1 MSLVAARRALPF
13 QSTRQTTPRTA
24 ESLAVFR
31 TSNYCE
37 RTVGFVR
44 LIWRRSGVCLGVTPI
59 DGLSAIQDA
68 GPRVA
73 VAGLKLGGFRSIAIT
88 MLETVRL
95 SLDALRAHKL
105 RSFLTLLGVILA
117 VTTLVAVM
125 SVVAGLNFYVADKIA
140 NLGANV
146 FLVTRFGIITSNDAW
161 VKAQKRPLVTQEE
174 LVNLRAGMRTASQIA
189 ALLGTSSDIRYGNDL
204 MQDVNILGVTPNY
217 SAVRSVNVA
226 SGRFLM
232 EADETHHS
240 PVCFI
245 GGDVQKKFFS
255 NVDAIGKTI
264 RAGTHSY
271 EVVGVAE
278 VIGSALGQ
286 SQDNFIYIPLGT
298 YSKEWGTQRDSLVL
312 FIQAQNA
319 EMMEASEDEARMLL
333 RAWRH
338 TPWDDADSFGI
349 IGSDSI
355 MGLWKSLTGNLFMV
369 AVGLTAVFLVV
380 GGIVIM
386 NIMLASVTERTRE
399 IGLRRSLGARKKH
412 IVLQFVTESAVLAAT
427 GGLIGIIL
435 AYVLVAA
442 ARAAT
447 SIPMKTPMSA
457 VILSL
462 SVSTAVG
469 LFFGIYPA
477 MRAAK
482 LDPIEALRADG

>member
-1 MSLVAARRALPF
+1 M
-13 QSTRQTTPRTA
+13 
-24 ESLAVFR
+24 
-31 TSNYCE
+31 
-37 RTVGFVR
+37 
-44 LIWRRSGVCLGVTPI
+44 GVTPI
-59 DGLSAIQDA
+59 DRFSAVPRLV
-68 GPRVA
+68 PRV
-73 VAGLKLGGFRSIAIT
+73 VDTSLKISRFRGALIT
-88 MLETVRL
+88 LLETLRL

-125 SVVAGLNFYVADKIA
+125 SVVAGLNFYVADRIA

-146 FLVTRFGIITSNDAW
+146 YILNRFGIITSEDAW
-161 VKAQKRPLVTQEE
+161 IKAQKRPLVTREE
-174 LVNLRAGMRTASQIA
+174 LASLKNGMKTASQIA
-189 ALLGTSSDIRYGNDL
+189 ALFGTGSDVRAGNEL
-204 MQDVNILGVTPNY
+204 LENVNILGVTSNY
-217 SAVRSVNVA
+217 SEVRSLNVA
-226 SGRFLM
+226 AGRFLT
-232 EADETHHS
+232 EADETHRS

-245 GGDVQKKFFS
+245 GADLAKKFFS
-255 NVDAIGKTI
+255 SVDPIGKTI

-271 EVVGVAE
+271 EVIGVAA

-286 SQDNFIYIPLGT
+286 SQDNFMLIPLGT
-298 YSKEWGTQRDSLVL
+298 FSKEWGTQRDSLTL
-312 FIQAQNA
+312 FIQAQSA
-319 EMMEASEDEARMLL
+319 EMMAASEDEARMLM

-338 TPWDDADSFGI
+338 IPWDASDNFGI

-355 MGLWKSLTGNLFMV
+355 MGLWNSLTGNLFMV

-399 IGLRRSLGARKKH
+399 IGLRRSLGARRKH

-427 GGLIGIIL
+427 GGLIGIGL
-435 AYVLVAA
+435 AYAVVGV

-447 SIPMKTPMSA
+447 SIPMRTPISA

-462 SVSTAVG
+462 AVSTAVG

-482 LDPIEALRADG
+482 LDPIEALRAEG

>member
-1 MSLVAARRALPF
+1 MGVAPIERLTGFTRVIPQTAGRPFTVAR
-13 QSTRQTTPRTA
+13 
-24 ESLAVFR
+24 
-31 TSNYCE
+31 
-37 RTVGFVR
+37 
-44 LIWRRSGVCLGVTPI
+44 
-59 DGLSAIQDA
+59 
-68 GPRVA
+68 
-73 VAGLKLGGFRSIAIT
+73 FRSAAVTIF
-88 MLETVRL
+88 ETLKL

-146 FLVTRFGIITSNDAW
+146 YVLNRFGIITSNDAW
-161 VKAQKRPLVTQEE
+161 IKAQKRPLITMQEYQGLKE
-174 LVNLRAGMRTASQIA
+174 GMHTTSQIG
-189 ALLGTSSDIRYGNDL
+189 ALLGTSADVRSGNEL
-204 MQDVNILGVTPNY
+204 LEDVNVDGVTPNY
-217 SAVRSVNVA
+217 SEIRAFNVA
-226 SGRFLM
+226 AGRFLT
-232 EADETHHS
+232 EADETHRS

-245 GGDVQKKFFS
+245 GADVAKKFFY
-255 NVDAIGKTI
+255 NVDPIGKTI

-271 EVVGVAE
+271 EVVGVSA

-286 SQDNFIYIPLGT
+286 SQDRFMFIPLGT

-312 FIQAQNA
+312 FLQAGNA

-338 TPWDDADSFGI
+338 QAWDSEDSFGI

-355 MGLWKSLTGNLFMV
+355 MGLWKQLTANIFMV
-369 AVGLTAVFLVV
+369 AVSLTAVFLVV

-412 IVLQFVTESAVLAAT
+412 ILMQFVTESAVLAAT

-435 AYVLVAA
+435 AYLVVAA

-447 SIPMKTPMSA
+447 SIPMRTPMSA

-482 LDPIEALRADG
+482 LDPIEALRSDG

>member
-1 MSLVAARRALPF
+1 VNERAGL
-13 QSTRQTTPRTA
+13 
-24 ESLAVFR
+24 
-31 TSNYCE
+31 
-37 RTVGFVR
+37 FV
-44 LIWRRSGVCLGVTPI
+44 LSEKRSGVCLGVTPI
-59 DGLSAIQDA
+59 DGLNVIQHT

-73 VAGLKLGGFRSIAIT
+73 SARLKLGGFRSIAVT

-146 FLVTRFGIITSNDAW
+146 YVLTRFGIITSNDAW
-161 VKAQKRPLVTQEE
+161 VKAQKRPLVTAEE
-174 LVNLRAGMRTASQIA
+174 LANLRAGMRTASQIA

-226 SGRFLM
+226 AGRFLM

-435 AYVLVAA
+435 AYLVVGA

-457 VILSL
+457 VLLSL

>member
-1 MSLVAARRALPF
+1 
-13 QSTRQTTPRTA
+13 
-24 ESLAVFR
+24 
-31 TSNYCE
+31 
-37 RTVGFVR
+37 
-44 LIWRRSGVCLGVTPI
+44 
-59 DGLSAIQDA
+59 
-68 GPRVA
+68 
-73 VAGLKLGGFRSIAIT
+73 

-146 FLVTRFGIITSNDAW
+146 YVLTRFGIITSNDAW
-161 VKAQKRPLVTQEE
+161 VKAQKRPLVTAEE
-174 LVNLRAGMRTASQIA
+174 LANLRAGMRTASQIA
-189 ALLGTSSDIRYGNDL
+189 ALLGTSSDLRYGNDL
-204 MQDVNILGVTPNY
+204 MQDVNVLGVTPNY

-255 NVDAIGKTI
+255 NVDPIGKTI

-349 IGSDSI
+349 VGSDSI

-399 IGLRRSLGARKKH
+399 IGLRRSLGARKQH

-435 AYVLVAA
+435 AYVVVAA

-447 SIPMKTPMSA
+447 SIPMKTPIGA

>member
-1 MSLVAARRALPF
+1 
-13 QSTRQTTPRTA
+13 
-24 ESLAVFR
+24 
-31 TSNYCE
+31 
-37 RTVGFVR
+37 
-44 LIWRRSGVCLGVTPI
+44 LGVTPI
-59 DGLSAIQDA
+59 DSFGAIPRIGASIAGTASRLS
-68 GPRVA
+68 R
-73 VAGLKLGGFRSIAIT
+73 FRSAAVTIG
-88 MLETVRL
+88 ETLRI
-95 SLDALRAHKL
+95 SLDALRTHKL

-125 SVVAGLNFYVADKIA
+125 SVVAGLNFYVADRIA

-146 FLVTRFGIITSNDAW
+146 YVLNRFGIITSEDAW
-161 VKAQKRPLVTQEE
+161 VKAQKRPLVTCEE
-174 LVNLRAGMRTASQIA
+174 FAKLQAGMRTAKQIA
-189 ALLGTSSDIRYGNDL
+189 ALFGANTDVRYGNDL
-204 MQDVNILGVTPNY
+204 LENVNFYGVTSNF
-217 SAVRSVNVA
+217 SEVRSVNVA
-226 SGRFLM
+226 AGRFITGSDQ
-232 EADETHHS
+232 EHHS

-245 GGDVQKKFFS
+245 GNDLVKKFFS
-255 NVDAIGKTI
+255 NVDPIGKTI

-271 EVVGVAE
+271 EIVGVSA

-286 SQDNFIYIPLGT
+286 SQDKFVFIPLET
-298 YSKEWGTQRDSLVL
+298 FSKEWGTQRDSLVL
-312 FIQAQNA
+312 FVQAQNA
-319 EMMEASEDEARMLL
+319 EIMSASEDEARMLL

-338 TPWDDADSFGI
+338 IPWDGPDTFGI

-355 MGLWKSLTGNLFMV
+355 MGLWQSLTSNLFNV

-435 AYVLVAA
+435 AYLVVAA
-442 ARAAT
+442 ARALT
-447 SIPMKTPMSA
+447 SIPMRTPLGA

-462 SVSTAVG
+462 AVSTSVG

-477 MRAAK
+477 MRAAR
-482 LDPIEALRADG
+482 LDPIEALRAEG